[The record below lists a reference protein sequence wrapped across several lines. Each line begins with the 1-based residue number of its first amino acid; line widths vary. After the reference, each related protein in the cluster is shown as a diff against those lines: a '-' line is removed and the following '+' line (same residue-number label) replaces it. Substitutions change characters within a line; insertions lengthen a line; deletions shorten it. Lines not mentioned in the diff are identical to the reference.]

1 MFIISLI
8 FKASIIEI
16 SNLYTGLN
24 LNDNYFGLLSIAE
37 LSLCFICFIRSKN
50 KKNIAIHNKETSFE
64 SIDLETI
71 RNNEKLLDY
80 YTHSL
85 PKIRL

>member
-1 MFIISLI
+1 MRERVNNPKKTYSKQLVD
-8 FKASIIEI
+8 IIE
-16 SNLYTGLN
+16 NKG
-24 LNDNYFGLLSIAE
+24 FIA
-37 LSLCFICFIRSKN
+37 SQTS
-50 KKNIAIHNKETSFE
+50 IAIHNKETSFE